1 MFCEFR
7 NIISSSFTILGVA
20 GSGKSSAAVNLA
32 LDWASNDESADS
44 EARYEQTNTLREK
57 FDFVFMIPLKNI
69 DSDIP
74 LERFII
80 QHYELED
87 KGIAEDEIKK
97 ILDSSKC
104 LLVCDGYDEYKKG
117 TNSAID
123 AAISSQNGHSFVLI
137 TSRPN
142 HIGWKD
148 KKKLD
153 GEIQI
158 KGLSDESIEELVER
172 YFDEPEVSQQGGTNE
187 DPAPTSEGFK
197 KKAKKRGIYGLLRI
211 PMLLLMLSVLYVETG
226 SLPERRSDIMWEI
239 IQIYIKRAEEKG
251 IPIENPDE
259 LLRHLGE
266 LSYDASQ
273 RDTHQLL
280 IKKVCKILERDLF

>member
-1 MFCEFR
+1 MFL
-7 NIISSSFTILGVA
+7 IT
-20 GSGKSSAAVNLA
+20 
-32 LDWASNDESADS
+32 
-44 EARYEQTNTLREK
+44 
-57 FDFVFMIPLKNI
+57 LKNI
-69 DSDIP
+69 DSDLP

-80 QHYELED
+80 QQYELED
-87 KGIAEDEIKK
+87 EGITEDEIKT

-104 LLVCDGYDEYKKG
+104 LLVFDGYDEYRKG
-117 TNSAID
+117 TNSATD

-137 TSRPN
+137 TSRPDYMDK
-142 HIGWKD
+142 KD

-158 KGLSDESIEELVER
+158 KGLSYESIEECVDR
-172 YFDEPEVSQQGGTNE
+172 YFEKPEVSQQGGTNE
-187 DPAPTSEGFK
+187 DLARTSEGFK

-211 PMLLLMLSVLYVETG
+211 PIILLMLSVLYIETG

-239 IQIYIKRAEEKG
+239 IQTYIKRAEEKG
-251 IPIENPDE
+251 VPIDNPDK

-280 IKKVCKILERDLF
+280 IKKVCKILRRDLSLLAIIGNRREFCNFSE